1 MSPTL
6 PPDQQRTLEA
16 KLGML
21 DSVDTGPSLTT
32 PPPERVN
39 DTDADVS
46 SASYEHAQVYEAAK
60 SDLNFLA
67 GLAAPTLLKYFFPAV
82 FISCWVW
89 LVSFIHK
96 PRDFSKLALGLPRG
110 FGKTTFIKF
119 FILYTILFTTRRY
132 IIVISATEK
141 HAINIITDVCSMLAH
156 PNIRAVFGDY
166 TLGLETDTQ
175 AMKVFGFRGRTIIIQ
190 GIGKGGAVR
199 GTNRDNERP
208 DLMIFEDIQTREEA
222 DSQTVSEGIEQWMI
236 GTAMKAKSPSG
247 CLYIFVANMY
257 PTRWSILRKLKTN
270 PSWTKFIVGGI
281 LSDGTSLWEDLQPI
295 TQLMEEF
302 QADLNAGHPEIFYAE
317 VLNDE
322 NAGTNNN
329 IDLNKIPLYKF
340 SPEELSLGDFIVIDP
355 SNDKQNSDDVSIGH
369 FQILGDRQTPV
380 LRHLLTGKLSPGDT
394 IREAYK
400 MCFTYNCSLIAVE
413 SNAYQYS
420 LLYWFT
426 FIGQQLGVTGIQCVP
441 IYSGSL
447 SKVTRILTM
456 FKSLLKGEIVV
467 HPELTAEV
475 HYQISQFNPIKRDNT
490 DGILDLLTYAPRVVN
505 EFGAQIAIDS
515 SLAEADTE
523 VLHYTEDD
531 NCSC

>member
-1 MSPTL
+1 MVN
-6 PPDQQRTLEA
+6 TLES

-21 DSVDTGPSLTT
+21 DTIDTGPSLASI
-32 PPPERVN
+32 PKERVN
-39 DTDADVS
+39 DSDADVTN
-46 SASYEHAQVYEAAK
+46 ASYDHAQVYEAART
-60 SDLNFLA
+60 DLNFLA
-67 GLAAPTLLKYFFPAV
+67 GLAAPTLLKYFFPPV
-82 FISCWVW
+82 FISCWLW

-141 HAINIITDVCSMLAH
+141 HAINIITDVCSMLKH
-156 PNIRAVFGDY
+156 PNIRAMFGDY
-166 TLGLETDTQ
+166 SLGLETDTQ
-175 AMKVFGFRGRTIIIQ
+175 AMQVFGFRGRTIILQ

-222 DSQTVSEGIEQWMI
+222 NSQAVSEGIEQWMI

-281 LSDGTSLWEDLQPI
+281 LSDGSSLWEDLQPI

-302 QADLNAGHPEIFYAE
+302 QSDLDSGHPEIFYAE

-322 NAGTNNN
+322 DAGTNNN
-329 IDLNKIPLYKF
+329 FDLTKIPDYPF
-340 SPEELSLGDFIVIDP
+340 SGGELSLGDFIVIDP

-380 LRHLLTGKLSPGDT
+380 LRHLITGKLSPGDT
-394 IREAYK
+394 IREAYR

-413 SNAYQYS
+413 ANAYQYS

-426 FIGQQLGVTGIQCVP
+426 FIGQQLGVSGIQCVP
-441 IYSGSL
+441 IYSGAL
-447 SKVTRILTM
+447 SKVTRILNM
-456 FKSLLKGEIVV
+456 FKSMLAGEVFV
-467 HPELTAEV
+467 HPDLRPEV
-475 HYQISQFNPIKRDNT
+475 NYQSSQFNPIKRDNT
-490 DGILDLLTYAPRVVN
+490 DGILDLLTYAPRVVS
-505 EFGAQIAIDS
+505 EMGHMIAMGS
-515 SLAEADTE
+515 SLTQSEPE
-523 VLHYTEDD
+523 VKVYDIDD